1 MAFNWLK
8 TCFFS
13 IQKVSLLLVLGDFK
27 HTERKKRRR
36 LFLLFGSTQHAAAAA
51 AAAAVRVA
59 RDSSSFF

>member
-1 MAFNWLK
+1 LVKNN
-8 TCFFS
+8 CFFS
-13 IQKVSLLLVLGDFK
+13 IQKVSLFLLGDFK